1 MSIYLILASIIFII
15 GSFGTF
21 LLRSH
26 IIIILI
32 SFELLLLSAS
42 INFVIFS
49 VFLDDLFGQIVAILI
64 LTIAAAESALG
75 LAILVAYYR
84 LRGGISID
92 LITLLKA

>member
-1 MSIYLILASIIFII
+1 MSIYLILSSLVFII

-49 VFLDDLFGQIVAILI
+49 IFLDDLFGQIIAILI
-64 LTIAAAESALG
+64 LTIAAAESAIG
-75 LAILVAYYR
+75 LAILVTYYR

-92 LITLLKA
+92 LINLLKA

>member
-1 MSIYLILASIIFII
+1 MSIYLILSSLIFIT

-32 SFELLLLSAS
+32 SFELLLLAAS

-49 VFLDDLFGQIVAILI
+49 IFLDDLFGQIVAILI

>member
-1 MSIYLILASIIFII
+1 VSRYIILSSCLFII